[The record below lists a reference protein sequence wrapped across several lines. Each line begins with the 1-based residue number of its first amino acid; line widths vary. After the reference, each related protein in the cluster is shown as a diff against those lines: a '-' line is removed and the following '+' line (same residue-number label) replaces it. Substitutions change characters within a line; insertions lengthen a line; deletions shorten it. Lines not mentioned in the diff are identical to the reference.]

1 MRSWQYGLLFL
12 GLLLASVNAG
22 EVLLVSPHY
31 NAEYSMTDIINLQN
45 QNEDTR
51 QKCAGM
57 YSRKSWGGNVD
68 PFILVKF
75 MKPVDPKEA
84 TVSLLIFEWNDEELI
99 GRYPEPD
106 AAMVRKS
113 IVWRLTFC
121 C

>member
-22 EVLLVSPHY
+22 EVLLVSSHY
-31 NAEYSMTDIINLQN
+31 EAEYWMTDVINLQN
-45 QNEDTR
+45 QNDDNR
-51 QKCAGM
+51 QRCAGM
-57 YSRKSWGGNVD
+57 YGRKSWGGNVD
-68 PFILVKF
+68 PFILVKL

-99 GRYPEPD
+99 GRYPEPG

-113 IVWRLTFC
+113 IV
-121 C
+121 